1 MRILLVCTGIAL
13 SLAAC
18 GEGTRAVTEADKASL
33 AEHETQ
39 WGQRSFHSY
48 TYDYSE
54 AQLSTS
60 YNVHITVTND
70 TVTDVVD
77 NLTGQAPAVPRTWP
91 TIDGLFGEADFFA
104 NDGYYSVT
112 IDYDETYGY
121 LTLLSAQ
128 PSNPGGGFLARASNL
143 QPTG

>member
-1 MRILLVCTGIAL
+1 MRNLLVCIALAL
-13 SLAAC
+13 SLGAC
-18 GEGTRAVTEADKASL
+18 GQGTRAVTEVDKASL

-48 TYDYSE
+48 TFDYSE
-54 AQLSTS
+54 AQLTTS

-70 TVTDVVD
+70 SVTNVLD
-77 NLTGQAPAVPRTWP
+77 NRTGQPPAVPRTWP
-91 TIDGLFGEADFFA
+91 TIGQLFGEADFFA
-104 NDGYYSVT
+104 NDGGYSVT

-128 PSNPGGGFLARASNL
+128 PSNPGGSFLARTSNL
-143 QPTG
+143 QPTE